1 MQPSLRV
8 AGASSTGYGNFEE
21 MGPLDTNLEPR
32 NTTWVKQANILYLDQ
47 PVGTGFSYVDQP
59 SLLTT
64 NNTQIANDMVEF
76 LKQFTAKYPN
86 FKKQP
91 YYVFCESYGGSEY
104 ISTLFPRTPSAFT
117 TPCAEMTTGLATAIL
132 AAIDAGELELDFRG
146 IALGDSWIDPLAF
159 TLRWPEYLRQLSLL
173 TPYEAK
179 EIYGTALGAQEAAK
193 AGNWSGA
200 TDVWGVVEDQIE
212 AMAGGVSFYNFLQ
225 MGTSGNTVPAPGA
238 QAAAVPSYRAGMKWQ
253 SPSIEKLAQ
262 RHLDVWHADSL
273 SALMN
278 GPIRKKLGVIPSNV
292 SWGGQGGAVFQALSG
307 DFMKPVYAEVDALIK
322 GGRIHVTVYEGQLD
336 VICMNS
342 GAEAWISK
350 LTWEGM
356 STFSKLHKT
365 PVAAYAGG
373 EIGGFYRTF
382 KNFSTWYIMKAGHMV
397 PADNGEMAYRMVQ
410 QLLAM

>member
-1 MQPSLRV
+1 
-8 AGASSTGYGNFEE
+8 

-47 PVGTGFSYVDQP
+47 PVGTGFSYVDEP
-59 SLLTT
+59 SLFTT
-64 NNTQIANDMVEF
+64 NNTQIAHDMVEF

-91 YYVFCESYGGSEY
+91 YYVFCESYGGSEC
-104 ISTLFPRTPSAFT
+104 SLGVLQPCNVSSPPFTPL
-117 TPCAEMTTGLATAIL
+117 AEMTTGLATAIL
-132 AAIDAGELELDFRG
+132 AAIDAGELQLDFRG

-159 TLRWPEYLRQLSLL
+159 TLGWPEYLRQLSLL
-173 TPYEAK
+173 TPAEAK
-179 EIYGTALGAQEAAK
+179 EIYTTALGAQSAAN
-193 AGNWSGA
+193 AGNWTGA

-225 MGTSGNTVPAPGA
+225 MGSTGNTVAAPGA
-238 QAAAVPSYRAGMKWQ
+238 AAAAVPTYRANTKWA
-253 SPSIEKLAQ
+253 SHSVENLAR

-307 DFMKPVYAEVDALIK
+307 DFMKPVFAEVDALLK

-342 GAEAWISK
+342 GAEAWIAK
-350 LTWEGM
+350 LTWDGM
-356 STFSKLHKT
+356 DQFSKLHKT
-365 PVAAYAGG
+365 PVAPFAGG
-373 EIGGFYRTF
+373 EIGGFFRTF
-382 KNFSTWYIMKAGHMV
+382 KNFSNWYIMKAGHMV

-410 QLLAM
+410 QLLAL